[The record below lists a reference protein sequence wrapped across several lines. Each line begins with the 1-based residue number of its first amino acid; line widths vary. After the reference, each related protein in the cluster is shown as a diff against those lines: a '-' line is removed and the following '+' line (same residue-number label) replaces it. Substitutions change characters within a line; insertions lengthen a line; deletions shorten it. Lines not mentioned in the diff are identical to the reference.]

1 LFKLTIRAEGVLY
14 DKDGNV
20 ISNEP
25 IASEIVVSEEQAQAI
40 AASLADQEEIANDRR
55 PIRDEPC

>member
-40 AASLADQEEIANDRR
+40 AASLADQEEIANDPR